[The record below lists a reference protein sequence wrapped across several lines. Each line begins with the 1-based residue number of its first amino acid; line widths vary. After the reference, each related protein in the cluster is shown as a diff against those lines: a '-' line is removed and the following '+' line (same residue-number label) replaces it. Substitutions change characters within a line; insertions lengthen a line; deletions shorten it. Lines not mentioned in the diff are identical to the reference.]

1 MGVHQLW
8 NVVGPTARPVR
19 LEALSRKKLAVDASI
34 WIYQFLK
41 AVRDKEGR
49 AFASS
54 HIVGFF
60 KRICKL
66 LFFGIEPVFVFD
78 GGAPIL
84 KRKTIA
90 KRRERREGKRETVE
104 QAAKRLL
111 ATQLQ
116 NKADSL
122 TSKRKTKK
130 DDTAFESYLEDNDY
144 LNPAPKSSKAKSEEP
159 KSFRKEDEYH
169 LQQLD
174 AFEYSAE
181 DKRMMINFHAHQE
194 AADIEELI
202 DSIDLDSIDPSSEE
216 FLALP
221 LAVQYIILSH
231 LRLRSRLRMG
241 YTKNQL
247 NTLFP
252 NGMDFSK
259 FQIQQVQKRNYFTQ
273 KLMNVSGMDAT
284 NPEQITRRI
293 AGDVDKSYSLQKN
306 DQGWTLA
313 LAKDGTSASN
323 PIQLDD
329 YGNVI
334 KSEQASTIKQEE
346 EEEDEEF
353 PEDGWDEVPLDK
365 VNNLPL
371 LLKPQEDLPR
381 KSFMDPSIHGGQSA
395 FTHEDRY
402 TKDLEQQ
409 SKTESVESDDDE
421 YNQAL
426 VQSLYEMAKK
436 NKQTKVKETPVISQG
451 DLDLKKAIEE
461 SKDDYFALRN
471 KERELMF
478 KGNST
483 DENMILIDK
492 PVAETEK
499 PEKDLPEIKF
509 GKSFLF
515 KSNNKPSE
523 QTEVLQKNMTLEKNN
538 SKEELLEEVR
548 KERKEQREPE
558 YIVASPV
565 SSDEDIDLEQG
576 TKQKAQPLPSW
587 FDNKVDQ
594 VSNQIPFNEDRVVT
608 PNDDERAGL
617 VPFREIESM
626 ESEGNIA
633 SEAIEAEVIDLE
645 SPAQNEDKP
654 EKERESMPADVA
666 KAMENTPNNQ
676 LASQSEKVEE
686 IDEPIEKN
694 SKPANSE
701 NKLLDYYF
709 SESEEERL
717 ADQMMEEEDQHEQFA
732 NDLQKKYGYT
742 TTNSTAPIYDAKMK
756 EQHRKD
762 QRDSDEVTQG
772 MIDDI
777 QDMLTRFGIPYITAP
792 MEAEAQCAELL
803 KLKLVDG
810 IITDDSDCFLFG
822 GERIYKNM
830 FNEKQYVECYFLEEI
845 QRDLG
850 LTRNKM
856 IEIAL
861 LVGSDYTEGIKG
873 IGIVTAMEILSEFDP
888 QKEGNSIPKNILG
901 SGSLINFRN
910 WWIDYQN
917 GVPAPSNESE
927 VRTKLKRKFKGKLF
941 LDLGFPDPQVFEGYL
956 RPEVDSD
963 DTKFQWGTPDLDQL
977 RRFLMATVGWDQ
989 KRVDEVLV
997 PVIRDMNKKKQTTLG
1012 EFFPTEMLQKRRN
1025 LTMGKRLKSA
1035 TDKLTKNSKKQKKG

>member
-8 NVVGPTARPVR
+8 NVLGPTARPVR

-130 DDTAFESYLEDNDY
+130 DDTPFESYLEDNDY
-144 LNPAPKSSKAKSEEP
+144 LNPAPKPSKAKSEEP

-181 DKRMMINFHAHQE
+181 DKRMMINFNAHQQ

-313 LAKDGTSASN
+313 LAKDGSSASN

-334 KSEQASTIKQEE
+334 KTEQTTAIKHEE
-346 EEEDEEF
+346 EEDEDEEF
-353 PEDGWDEVPLDK
+353 PEEGWDEVPLDK
-365 VNNLPL
+365 VNNLP

-395 FTHEDRY
+395 FTHEELY
-402 TKDLEQQ
+402 TRDVEQQ
-409 SKTESVESDDDE
+409 SKTESLESDDEE

-436 NKQTKVKETPVISQG
+436 NKQTKVKETSVTSQD
-451 DLDLKKAIEE
+451 DLDLRKAVEE

-478 KGNST
+478 KKNST

-492 PVAETEK
+492 PVSETEVA
-499 PEKDLPEIKF
+499 EKNLPEIKF

-515 KSNNKPSE
+515 KGNNKPSE
-523 QTEVLQKNMTLEKNN
+523 QVEVLQKDIIAEKNN
-538 SKEELLEEVR
+538 SKEEMLEE
-548 KERKEQREPE
+548 ERKEERESE
-558 YIVASPV
+558 FVVASPI
-565 SSDEDIDLEQG
+565 SSDDDIDLDQEV
-576 TKQKAQPLPSW
+576 KQKAQPLPSW

-594 VSNQIPFNEDRVVT
+594 VSNQVPFNEDRVVD
-608 PNDDERAGL
+608 PNDDEKAGL
-617 VPFREIESM
+617 IPFREIENM
-626 ESEGNIA
+626 ESEDN
-633 SEAIEAEVIDLE
+633 SSPEAKEAEVVDLE
-645 SPAQNEDKP
+645 SPAQYDDEP
-654 EKERESMPADVA
+654 VKENISIEEGNAV
-666 KAMENTPNNQ
+666 ENKPNN
-676 LASQSEKVEE
+676 LPASPNEKDEV
-686 IDEPIEKN
+686 IDQPIEN
-694 SKPANSE
+694 NLKPANAD

-732 NDLQKKYGYT
+732 SDLQKQYGYT
-742 TTNSTAPIYDAKMK
+742 TSNTTVPIYDSKMK
-756 EQHRKD
+756 EQHKKD

-888 QKEGNSIPKNILG
+888 QKEGNSTPKNMLG

-910 WWIDYQN
+910 WWMDYQN

-927 VRTKLKRKFKGKLF
+927 IRTKLKRKFKGKLF
-941 LDLGFPDPQVFEGYL
+941 LDFGFPDPQVFEGYL

-989 KRVDEVLV
+989 KKVDEVLV

-1035 TDKLTKNSKKQKKG
+1035 TDKLTKNSKKQRKG